1 MPRDAPTG
9 ACGWSDCGRL
19 DRAAARRDEPGPE
32 TTRSGAHPSPLH
44 DPRRPQE
51 PRTRAEPSPLRRRG
65 GRSAAARDQAT
76 ARGGGAVRR
85 RQTPGARRPRAGRG
99 EDARGV
105 PPRRGRPRGDPSR
118 RAGGHRPRRQGLGQA
133 HGAGDA
139 QIQRPGGWQA
149 GEPDRPPG
157 PGGARMSVAG
167 GVAPS
172 VLDTLEFP
180 AALERVAAHAAGPLG
195 AARVRGRTPAT
206 DPEPVRA
213 ALAQVA
219 ELAALLLHDDAIRAE
234 PVPDLGPA
242 LELLAVAGSALEGV
256 QLAAL
261 TRALAG
267 ARLTAAELARLA
279 RDAPRTAALRVDP
292 PPKEIETRLARS
304 LDAEGVVLDA
314 ASRSL
319 ARARQG
325 VREARQRLVA
335 RLDAM
340 LGALDPTDRAPDAA
354 VTLRGGRY
362 VIPIRSTARARVGGI
377 VHDESATRST
387 VFVEPPEVIELGNA
401 LRAAETEEQ
410 REVLR
415 VLRELT
421 DLLRPHRAALAAA
434 WEMCIAFDD
443 LCARA
448 RYAVEVNGFAPAIGT
463 GPLAIRNGRHP
474 LLVGGETPVV
484 PFDLVLAPDEVT
496 ILVSGPNT
504 GGKTV
509 LIKAVG
515 LLCLMAQSGI
525 IPPLGPQST
534 LPVFDAVFADIGD
547 RQSIAASLSTFS
559 AHVAALRDLLEHAQA
574 GSLALLDEIG
584 SGTDPAE
591 GGALAAAV
599 LRTLTR
605 RRVVTLA
612 TTHLGALK
620 QLAAQTVGIVNA
632 SLQFE
637 AETLTP
643 TYRLLKGVPGRSY
656 GLAIARRLGIAA
668 DVLDMAE
675 RAVPDAE
682 RALDALLATV
692 ETRAR
697 ELETKERELAER
709 DTALREDAARIDAR
723 AEEVARRER
732 EVKTRRSEERREAR
746 EQARAYLLEA
756 RKKVEDALGRARA
769 AVDEATAREA
779 RRLVEKAID
788 ETAGETTGE
797 KAKEGWMSLEELK
810 RARRGSASP
819 NLPQPPPTSTAPS
832 LTAATEISLIG
843 LRVSEA
849 EPLLVKA
856 LDDAVLADLPY
867 LRVVHGKGTGALR
880 VLLHNVLSADARVQ
894 RVGLAPPNLRGH
906 VH

>member
-1 MPRDAPTG
+1 MPRDATTG

-149 GEPDRPPG
+149 GEPDRPRG
-157 PGGARMSVAG
+157 AGGDRMSVAG

-180 AALERVAAHAAGPLG
+180 VALERVAAHAAGPLG

-219 ELAALLLHDDAIRAE
+219 E
-234 PVPDLGPA
+234 
-242 LELLAVAGSALEGV
+242 
-256 QLAAL
+256 
-261 TRALAG
+261 
-267 ARLTAAELARLA
+267 
-279 RDAPRTAALRVDP
+279 
-292 PPKEIETRLARS
+292 
-304 LDAEGVVLDA
+304 GVVGA
-314 ASRSL
+314 GPRAGPP
-319 ARARQG
+319 RARQG
-325 VREARQRLVA
+325 VRGARQRLVA

-362 VIPIRSTARARVGGI
+362 VIPIRATARARVGGI

-401 LRAAETEEQ
+401 LRSAEAEEQ

-421 DLLRPHRAALAAA
+421 DLLRPRRAALAAA
-434 WEMCIAFDD
+434 WEMCVAFDD

-448 RYAVEVNGFAPAIGT
+448 RYAVEVNGFAPTVGA
-463 GPLAIRNGRHP
+463 GPLASRNGRHP

-484 PFDLVLAPDEVT
+484 PFDLVLAPDELT

-632 SLQFE
+632 SLQFD

-643 TYRLLKGVPGRSY
+643 TYRLL
-656 GLAIARRLGIAA
+656 
-668 DVLDMAE
+668 
-675 RAVPDAE
+675 
-682 RALDALLATV
+682 
-692 ETRAR
+692 
-697 ELETKERELAER
+697 
-709 DTALREDAARIDAR
+709 
-723 AEEVARRER
+723 
-732 EVKTRRSEERREAR
+732 
-746 EQARAYLLEA
+746 
-756 RKKVEDALGRARA
+756 
-769 AVDEATAREA
+769 
-779 RRLVEKAID
+779 
-788 ETAGETTGE
+788 
-797 KAKEGWMSLEELK
+797 
-810 RARRGSASP
+810 RG
-819 NLPQPPPTSTAPS
+819 
-832 LTAATEISLIG
+832 
-843 LRVSEA
+843 
-849 EPLLVKA
+849 
-856 LDDAVLADLPY
+856 
-867 LRVVHGKGTGALR
+867 
-880 VLLHNVLSADARVQ
+880 
-894 RVGLAPPNLRGH
+894 
-906 VH
+906 

>member
-1 MPRDAPTG
+1 MPRDARTG
-9 ACGWSDCGRL
+9 ARGWSDCGRL

-51 PRTRAEPSPLRRRG
+51 PRTRAEPSPLRRRS
-65 GRSAAARDQAT
+65 GRSAAARDQAA

-85 RQTPGARRPRAGRG
+85 RQTPGARRPRVGRSD
-99 EDARGV
+99 DARGV
-105 PPRRGRPRGDPSR
+105 PPRRGRPRGDPSGR
-118 RAGGHRPRRQGLGQA
+118 PRGHRRWGQGLGQA
-133 HGAGDA
+133 HGTGDA
-139 QIQRPGGWQA
+139 AIQRPGGREA
-149 GEPDRPPG
+149 GEPDRPRG
-157 PGGARMSVAG
+157 AGGDRMSVAG

-172 VLDTLEFP
+172 VSDTLEFP

-195 AARVRGRTPAT
+195 AARVRGRTPGT
-206 DPEPVRA
+206 DPEAIRA
-213 ALAQVA
+213 ALAPVA
-219 ELAALLLHDDAIRAE
+219 ELAALLLHDAAIRAE
-234 PVPDLGPA
+234 PVPDIGPP

-256 QLAAL
+256 QLVVL
-261 TRALAG
+261 TRALAA

-304 LDAEGVVLDA
+304 LDPEGVVLDA

-401 LRAAETEEQ
+401 LRAAEAEEQ

-421 DLLRPHRAALAAA
+421 DLLRPHRGALAAA
-434 WEMCIAFDD
+434 WEMCVAFDD

-448 RYAVEVNGFAPAIGT
+448 RYAVEANGFAPAIGA

-474 LLVGGETPVV
+474 LLVGGEVPVV

-525 IPPLGPQST
+525 IPPLGPQSA
-534 LPVFDAVFADIGD
+534 LPVFHAVFADIGD

-559 AHVAALRDLLEHAQA
+559 AHVAALRDLLEHAGP
-574 GSLALLDEIG
+574 GSLVLLDEIG

-591 GGALAAAV
+591 GGALASAV

-605 RRVVTLA
+605 RGVVTLA

-620 QLAAQTVGIVNA
+620 QLATQTVGIVNA
-632 SLQFE
+632 SLQFD

-656 GLAIARRLGIAA
+656 GLAIARRLGLAP
-668 DVLDMAE
+668 DVLEVAG

-682 RALDALLATV
+682 RELDRLLAAV
-692 ETRAR
+692 EAQAR
-697 ELETKERELAER
+697 DLEVREGELAER
-709 DTALREDAARIDAR
+709 ERALREDAANVAAR
-723 AEEVARRER
+723 ADAVAAREHDVQAR
-732 EVKTRRSEERREAR
+732 ARALERDAR

-756 RKKVEDALGRARA
+756 RKKVEEALGRARG
-769 AVDEATAREA
+769 
-779 RRLVEKAID
+779 
-788 ETAGETTGE
+788 AGG
-797 KAKEGWMSLEELK
+797 
-810 RARRGSASP
+810 
-819 NLPQPPPTSTAPS
+819 
-832 LTAATEISLIG
+832 
-843 LRVSEA
+843 
-849 EPLLVKA
+849 
-856 LDDAVLADLPY
+856 
-867 LRVVHGKGTGALR
+867 GA
-880 VLLHNVLSADARVQ
+880 
-894 RVGLAPPNLRGH
+894 
-906 VH
+906 

>member
-1 MPRDAPTG
+1 
-9 ACGWSDCGRL
+9 
-19 DRAAARRDEPGPE
+19 
-32 TTRSGAHPSPLH
+32 
-44 DPRRPQE
+44 
-51 PRTRAEPSPLRRRG
+51 
-65 GRSAAARDQAT
+65 
-76 ARGGGAVRR
+76 
-85 RQTPGARRPRAGRG
+85 
-99 EDARGV
+99 
-105 PPRRGRPRGDPSR
+105 
-118 RAGGHRPRRQGLGQA
+118 
-133 HGAGDA
+133 
-139 QIQRPGGWQA
+139 
-149 GEPDRPPG
+149 
-157 PGGARMSVAG
+157 MSVAG

-195 AARVRGRTPAT
+195 AARLRRRTPAA
-206 DPEPVRA
+206 DAEAIRA

-219 ELAALLLHDDAIRAE
+219 ELAALLLHDDAIRAA
-234 PVPDLGPA
+234 PVPDIGPP

-256 QLAAL
+256 QLVVL
-261 TRALAG
+261 TRALAA

-292 PPKEIETRLARS
+292 PPKEIETRLAHS

-401 LRAAETEEQ
+401 LRAAEAEEQ

-421 DLLRPHRAALAAA
+421 DLVRPQRAALAAA

-448 RYAVEVNGFAPAIGT
+448 RYAVEVNGFAPAIGA

-474 LLVGGETPVV
+474 LLVPSSPALVSSPSPEGRGSQGVRTHGTERGSVRTDGTNRGSAGEDAV

-559 AHVAALRDLLEHAQA
+559 AHVAALRDILEHATA
-574 GSLALLDEIG
+574 GSLVLLDEIG

-656 GLAIARRLGIAA
+656 GLAIARRLGLPP
-668 DVLDMAE
+668 DVLDLAE

-682 RALDALLATV
+682 RALEALLATV
-692 ETRAR
+692 EARAR
-697 ELETKERELAER
+697 ELEAKQRELAER
-709 DTALREDAARIDAR
+709 DTALREDAARVDAR
-723 AEEVARRER
+723 AEDLARRER
-732 EVKTRRSEERREAR
+732 EVTTRAQALEREAR
-746 EQARAYLLEA
+746 EQTRTYLLEA
-756 RKKVEDALGRARA
+756 RRKVEAALERARA

-779 RRLVEKAID
+779 RRLVEKAIED
-788 ETAGETTGE
+788 TELREKGNVKRET
-797 KAKEGWMSLEELK
+797 WLSLEEL
-810 RARRGSASP
+810 RRLKQEQPDAPRRPPSP
-819 NLPQPPPTSTAPS
+819 AWPPAGAGRPAA
-832 LTAATEISLIG
+832 TAATEISLRG
-843 LRVSEA
+843 LRLDEA

-856 LDDAVLADLPY
+856 LDDAVAADLPY
-867 LRVVHGKGTGALR
+867 LRVIHGKGTGAVRKL
-880 VLLHNVLSADARVQ
+880 VHEILSADARVK
-894 RVGLAPPNLRGH
+894 RFGFAPANQGGH
-906 VH
+906 GVTIVEFTA

>member
-1 MPRDAPTG
+1 
-9 ACGWSDCGRL
+9 
-19 DRAAARRDEPGPE
+19 
-32 TTRSGAHPSPLH
+32 
-44 DPRRPQE
+44 
-51 PRTRAEPSPLRRRG
+51 
-65 GRSAAARDQAT
+65 
-76 ARGGGAVRR
+76 
-85 RQTPGARRPRAGRG
+85 
-99 EDARGV
+99 
-105 PPRRGRPRGDPSR
+105 
-118 RAGGHRPRRQGLGQA
+118 
-133 HGAGDA
+133 
-139 QIQRPGGWQA
+139 
-149 GEPDRPPG
+149 
-157 PGGARMSVAG
+157 MSVAG
-167 GVAPS
+167 GVTPS

-234 PVPDLGPA
+234 PVPDIEPA
-242 LELLAVAGSALEGV
+242 LALLAVAGSALEGV

-279 RDAPRTAALRVDP
+279 RDAPRTVALRVDP

-732 EVKTRRSEERREAR
+732 EVKTRAQALEREAR

-756 RKKVEDALGRARA
+756 RRKVEEALGRARA

-779 RRLVEKAID
+779 RRLLEQAIEETTG
-788 ETAGETTGE
+788 ETAGEKAGE
-797 KAKEGWMSLEELK
+797 RAGEGGKEKGWVSLEDLK
-810 RARRGSASP
+810 RTRGKPPQIAR
-819 NLPQPPPTSTAPS
+819 PPDR
-832 LTAATEISLIG
+832 LTAAVATAEISLRG
-843 LRVSEA
+843 LRLDEA
-849 EPLLVKA
+849 EPVLVKA
-856 LDDAVLADLPY
+856 LDDAVAADLPY
-867 LRVVHGKGTGALR
+867 LRVIHGKGTGAVRKL
-880 VLLHNVLSADARVQ
+880 VHEILSADSRVQ
-894 RVGLAPPNLRGH
+894 RFGFAPANQGGH
-906 VH
+906 GVTIVEFTA